1 MDRVDRRQ
9 RWDLGLQLCWVPL
22 VGVFELAAV
31 MCLALAACSVDPDR
45 ASAVLIAAAGGVALG
60 GLLALVG
67 VRDLNSALVGP
78 RTPDTRLDGIY
89 GNSNFLAY
97 AVAFCV
103 PVLVVL
109 SLRKRGYVRV
119 LLLISLSTAA
129 VILALTFSRGG
140 LLAACCGGVAAA
152 ILAATS
158 RRRVALTAT
167 VAIALVAVSAPV
179 LYPMFAERRS
189 EADFGPMPSS
199 APVAADRSGWDP
211 GAQGVVSRG
220 GARLTNPG
228 PGILQVSS
236 SEAGQGTSVPLDP
249 IDPSQEYVLTFDARS
264 GSAPLQVL
272 YALEDNAQGLGPVIA
287 RADLAR
293 RWATAART
301 LAAVG
306 ALGTAAVLL
315 VAEQW
320 DELHTSEER
329 LG

>member
-1 MDRVDRRQ
+1 M
-9 RWDLGLQLCWVPL
+9 GLQLCRVPL

-89 GNSNFLAY
+89 GNSKFLAY

-167 VAIALVAVSAPV
+167 VAIALVAVALPCCTRCS
-179 LYPMFAERRS
+179 
-189 EADFGPMPSS
+189 PSS
-199 APVAADRSGWDP
+199 VPRPISDRCHPVH
-211 GAQGVVSRG
+211 
-220 GARLTNPG
+220 
-228 PGILQVSS
+228 
-236 SEAGQGTSVPLDP
+236 
-249 IDPSQEYVLTFDARS
+249 PSQRTDPAGIPEPKASSREEGRDSPT
-264 GSAPLQVL
+264 P
-272 YALEDNAQGLGPVIA
+272 A
-287 RADLAR
+287 RAFCRSAAR
-293 RWATAART
+293 RQDRARAFLSIRST
-301 LAAVG
+301 PAK
-306 ALGTAAVLL
+306 
-315 VAEQW
+315 
-320 DELHTSEER
+320 SMC
-329 LG
+329 